1 MAISVYAKSVI
12 LRADRGGVFAGEYLC
27 VDKRYFSASA
37 AQQAFFTEVLPDAL
51 AGRGGW
57 HLGSGYYSYK
67 PTGCVELGGDMRT
80 VGVSELIVFNPHRA
94 SGCGHGCCPKH
105 GWAERKHI
113 NTAGLTRT
121 SRRDRVARARFSFL
135 RAATSTREGSD

>member
-1 MAISVYAKSVI
+1 MDAA
-12 LRADRGGVFAGEYLC
+12 ARGGGPDDEENDALPEG
-27 VDKRYFSASA
+27 VDKRYFSAPA

-121 SRRDRVARARFSFL
+121 SRRDRVALRARVSSRGDFDERGVGL
-135 RAATSTREGSD
+135 RRW